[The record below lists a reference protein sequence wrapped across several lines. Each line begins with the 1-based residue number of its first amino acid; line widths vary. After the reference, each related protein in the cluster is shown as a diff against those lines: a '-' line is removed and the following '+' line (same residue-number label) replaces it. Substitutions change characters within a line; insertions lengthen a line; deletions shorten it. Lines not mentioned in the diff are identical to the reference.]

1 MSHYSLERLWSTGRA
16 ESFRERLDHGR
27 LFWTWIVQLAFILSL
42 HFLFWERSQERFWQ
56 SDAVDIWNL
65 DFLDPFQLSCRAA
78 CAVETGLV
86 AMVDNVLT
94 TDMGQVSV
102 LDLRAC
108 QQLLTKLVMWFLLA
122 HLCILMGTAKSN
134 SAHPPFFL
142 RSPREK
148 CCLWLCCS
156 ENNVDPYVT
165 LAILL
170 GKVCGWNI
178 WGSSVNRGSSTLT
191 CLPCHNPGHC
201 CPIPDP

>member
-16 ESFRERLDHGR
+16 ELFRERLDHWR

-78 CAVETGLV
+78 YAVETGLA

-94 TDMGQVSV
+94 TGMGQVSV

-122 HLCILMGTAKSN
+122 HLCILMGTAKSH

-142 RSPREK
+142 EAPGRSVACGWAALRTMLTLTS
-148 CCLWLCCS
+148 LWLFSWVKRVDGIS
-156 ENNVDPYVT
+156 EVAVSIGAAP
-165 LAILL
+165 L
-170 GKVCGWNI
+170 
-178 WGSSVNRGSSTLT
+178 
-191 CLPCHNPGHC
+191 
-201 CPIPDP
+201 